1 MMISLDKKNFDPEVI
16 EHEGKVFV
24 DFWSESCVPCM
35 ALKPFVDGLAEEYG
49 DKMKFCDLNISKA
62 RRVAIKQGVLG
73 LPTMIVYENG
83 EKIAELHDE
92 EECTEENIRKIVEEN
107 L

>member
-1 MMISLDKKNFDPEVI
+1 MMISLDKKTFEPEVN
-16 EHEGKVFV
+16 EYEGKVFV

-35 ALKPFVDGLAEEYG
+35 ALKPFVDSLAEEYEG
-49 DKMKFCDLNISKA
+49 KMKFCDLNITKA

-73 LPTMIVYENG
+73 LPTMIVYNNG
-83 EKIAELHDE
+83 EKIAELHED
-92 EECTEENIRKIVEEN
+92 ECTEENIRKIVEEN

>member
-1 MMISLDKKNFDPEVI
+1 MMVSLDKKNFDSEVL
-16 EHEGKVFV
+16 EYEGKVFV

-35 ALKPFVDGLAEEYG
+35 ALKPYIDSLAEEYEG
-49 DKMKFCDLNISKA
+49 KMKFCDLNITKA
-62 RRVAIKQGVLG
+62 RRCAIKQGVLG

-83 EKIAELHDE
+83 QILAELHEDE
-92 EECTEENIRKIVEEN
+92 CSEEKIREIIEKN

>member
-1 MMISLDKKNFDPEVI
+1 MKSLDKKNFDEEVL

-24 DFWSESCVPCM
+24 DYWSESCVPCKE
-35 ALKPFVDGLAEEYG
+35 LKPFVEELAEEHG
-49 DKMKFCDLNISKA
+49 DKMKFCDLNISGA

-83 EKIAELHDE
+83 EQIEVLNED
-92 EECTEENIRKIVEEN
+92 ECTEEKIREIVEKHI
-107 L
+107 